1 MAGPT
6 VILNADGLRARAAD
20 PARYRR
26 WVEQVRQAGCCEQP
40 VRLVGRVEEADL
52 ATGEVRRTYTSK
64 AEPDG
69 VTFKACGNRRASCCR
84 PCSEVYRRD
93 AWHLVAAGLRGGK
106 GVPAG
111 VAEHPRLF
119 VTFTAPSFGPVHS
132 RREHGATVRPCHP
145 RSPNARCP
153 HGCPAAC
160 WRRHEA
166 NDQDLGEPI
175 CPDCFDYQAAVIWN
189 ALAPALWR
197 RTTVYLRRE
206 LARAAG
212 LTPAKLAEAVRV
224 SYAKVAE
231 YQRRGV
237 VHFHALVRLDAAG
250 DGAGEI
256 EPPPPQF
263 TTEVLEQA
271 VREAARRV
279 AVPWPGRIE
288 ASGASLAARWG
299 DQLEIHRIT
308 ATHGAEDLSAEAVAA
323 YIAKYATKS
332 AEEFGG
338 LDHRVRGPDI
348 EHQDL
353 GEHVARLVRACWS
366 LGGRPEFAGLR
377 LRQWAH
383 QLGFGGHFLTKSRRY
398 ATTFGALR
406 RARAEHAIRVR
417 FNGDPRDAWGR
428 SAGAGGVVI
437 LAQWRFA
444 GRGYTTPADTDLA
457 GVMAE
462 EARVRRRVAHE
473 ESRTTTACA

>member
-1 MAGPT
+1 LAGPT
-6 VILNADGLRARAAD
+6 VTPALEELLTRAAD

-26 WVEQVRQAGCCEQP
+26 WAEQVRQAGCCEQP

-69 VTFKACGNRRASCCR
+69 VTFKACGNRRASRCR

-93 AWHLVAAGLRGGK
+93 AWQLVAAGLRGGK

-132 RREHGATVRPCHP
+132 RREHGGAVRPCHP
-145 RSPNARCP
+145 RSPSERCP
-153 HGCPAAC
+153 HGRPSAC

-166 NDQDLGEPI
+166 DDQDLGEPI

-212 LTPAKLAEAVRV
+212 LTPAELAEVVRV

-231 YQRRGV
+231 YQSRGV
-237 VHFHALVRLDAAG
+237 VHFHALIRLDAVV
-250 DGAGEI
+250 DGEGV

-263 TTEVLEQA
+263 TAEILEHA

-279 AVPWPGRIE
+279 AVPWSGRPE
-288 ASGASLAARWG
+288 ASDAVPAACWG
-299 DQLEIHRIT
+299 DQLEIHPI
-308 ATHGAEDLSAEAVAA
+308 AASHGPEDLSAEAVAA

-332 AEEFGG
+332 TEEFGG

-348 EHQDL
+348 EHQDH
-353 GEHVARLVRACWS
+353 GEHVARLVRACWN
-366 LGGRPEFAGLR
+366 LGDRLDFAGLR

-406 RARAEHAIRVR
+406 RARAEHAIRAR
-417 FNGDPRDAWGR
+417 FNGESLDAWGR
-428 SAGAGGVVI
+428 LARAGSVVV

-444 GRGYTTPADTDLA
+444 GRGYSRPTDADLA
-457 GVMAE
+457 AGMAE
-462 EARVRRRVAHE
+462 EARVRRWVARE
-473 ESRTTTACA
+473 ESRSVA

>member
-1 MAGPT
+1 LAGAT
-6 VILNADGLRARAAD
+6 VIPYADGLLGRAAD

-26 WVEQVRQAGCCEQP
+26 WAEQVRQAGCCEQP

-52 ATGEVRRTYTSK
+52 ATCEVRRTYTSK

-69 VTFKACGNRRASCCR
+69 VTFKACGNRRASRCR

-119 VTFTAPSFGPVHS
+119 VTFTAPSFGPIHS
-132 RREHGATVRPCHP
+132 RREHGGTVRPCHP
-145 RSPNARCP
+145 RSPRVRCV
-153 HGCPAAC
+153 HGRPAGC

-166 NDQDLGEPI
+166 DDPSLGEPI
-175 CPDCFDYQAAVIWN
+175 CSDCFDYQAAVIWN

-206 LARAAG
+206 LAHAVG
-212 LTPAKLAEAVRV
+212 LTPAELAAVVRV

-237 VHFHALVRLDAAG
+237 VHFHALIRLDAAAA
-250 DGAGEI
+250 GAGEI
-256 EPPPPQF
+256 EPPPPEF
-263 TTEVLEQA
+263 TAEVLEQA

-288 ASGASLAARWG
+288 ASGTSAAARWG

-348 EHQDL
+348 GHPDLREHL
-353 GEHVARLVRACWS
+353 ARLVRACWN
-366 LGGRPEFAGLR
+366 LGGRPEFARLR

-398 ATTFGALR
+398 STTLGTLR
-406 RARAEHAIRVR
+406 RARAEHAIRAR
-417 FNGDPRDAWGR
+417 FNGEPRDAWGR
-428 SAGAGGVVI
+428 PAGTGGVLV

-444 GRGYTTPADTDLA
+444 GRGYTTAADADLA
-457 GVMAE
+457 AGMAE
-462 EARVRRRVAHE
+462 EARVRCRVARE
-473 ESRTTTACA
+473 ESRALACA

>member
-1 MAGPT
+1 LAGPT
-6 VILNADGLRARAAD
+6 VSSAVEELLARASD

-26 WVEQVRQAGCCEQP
+26 WAEQVRQAGYCQQP
-40 VRLVGRVEEADL
+40 VRLVGRVDEADL
-52 ATGEVRRTYTSK
+52 ASGEVRRIYSSK
-64 AEPDG
+64 SEPDR
-69 VTFKACGNRRASCCR
+69 VTFKACGNRRASRCR
-84 PCSEVYRRD
+84 SCSEVYRRD

-132 RREHGATVRPCHP
+132 RRERGGTVRPCHP
-145 RSPNARCP
+145 RSPSARCS
-153 HGCPAAC
+153 HGRPAGC
-160 WRRHEA
+160 WRRHQA
-166 NDQDLGEPI
+166 DDPSLGEPI

-212 LTPAKLAEAVRV
+212 LTPAELAEVVRV

-237 VHFHALVRLDAAG
+237 VHFHALIRLDAAG
-250 DGAGEI
+250 GAGEI

-263 TTEVLEQA
+263 TAEILERA
-271 VREAARRV
+271 VQEAARRV

-288 ASGASLAARWG
+288 ASGAAPAARWG
-299 DQLEIHRIT
+299 DQLEVHRIT
-308 ATHGAEDLSAEAVAA
+308 ARDGPDDLSAETVAA

-338 LDHRVRGPDI
+338 LDHRVPAAGDLV
-348 EHQDL
+348 HLDL
-353 GEHVARLVRACWS
+353 GEHVARLVRACWA
-366 LGGRPEFAGLR
+366 LGGRPDLAGLR

-398 ATTFGALR
+398 STTLGALR
-406 RARAEHAIRVR
+406 RARAEHAIRAR
-417 FNGDPRDAWGR
+417 FGGEPRDAWGR
-428 SAGAGGVVI
+428 PAGAGGVVV

-444 GRGYTTPADTDLA
+444 GRGYTTRADADLA
-457 GVMAE
+457 AAMAE
-462 EARVRRRVAHE
+462 EARLRRRVARE
-473 ESRTTTACA
+473 ESRATACA

>member
-6 VILNADGLRARAAD
+6 VIPAAEELLARAAD

-26 WVEQVRQAGCCEQP
+26 WAEQVRQAGYCQQP
-40 VRLVGRVEEADL
+40 VRLVGRVEEADF
-52 ATGEVRRTYTSK
+52 ATGEVRHTYSSK

-69 VTFKACGNRRASCCR
+69 MTFKACGNRRASRCR

-132 RREHGATVRPCHP
+132 RRERGGTVRPCRP
-145 RSPNARCP
+145 RRPSERCP
-153 HGCPAAC
+153 HGRPAGC
-160 WRRHEA
+160 WRRHQA
-166 NDQDLGEPI
+166 DDPSLGEPV

-212 LTPAKLAEAVRV
+212 LTSAELAAVVRV
-224 SYAKVAE
+224 SFAKVAE

-237 VHFHALVRLDAAG
+237 VHFHALIRLDDAS
-250 DGAGEI
+250 EV
-256 EPPPPQF
+256 EPPPPHF
-263 TTEVLEQA
+263 TAELFEQA

-279 AVPWPGRIE
+279 AVPWPGLIDGLG
-288 ASGASLAARWG
+288 GAPAARWG
-299 DQLEIHRIT
+299 GQLEIHRIT
-308 ATHGAEDLSAEAVAA
+308 ATHGPDDLSALTVAA

-332 AEEFGG
+332 AEDFGG
-338 LDHRVRGPDI
+338 LDHRIPAAGDLD
-348 EHQDL
+348 HLDL
-353 GEHVARLVRACWS
+353 GEHVARLVRACWA
-366 LGGRPEFAGLR
+366 LGGRPELAGLR

-398 ATTFGALR
+398 STTLGALR
-406 RARAEHAIRVR
+406 RVRAEHAIRAHH
-417 FNGDPRDAWGR
+417 GGEPRDAWGR
-428 SAGAGGVVI
+428 PAGAGAVV

-444 GRGYTTPADTDLA
+444 GRGYTTRADADLA
-457 GVMAE
+457 AVIAE
-462 EARVRRRVAHE
+462 EAGLRRRVARE
-473 ESRTTTACA
+473 ESRAIA

>member
-1 MAGPT
+1 LAGPT
-6 VILNADGLRARAAD
+6 VIPYPRELLTRAAD

-26 WVEQVRQAGCCEQP
+26 WSEQVKQAGYCEQP

-52 ATGEVRRTYTSK
+52 ASGEVRRTYTSR

-69 VTFKACGNRRASCCR
+69 VTFKACGNRRASRCR

-106 GVPAG
+106 GVPAN

-132 RREHGATVRPCHP
+132 RREQGGTVRPCHP
-145 RSPNARCP
+145 RSPSARCP
-153 HGCPAAC
+153 HGRPSGC
-160 WRRHEA
+160 WRRHQA
-166 NDQDLGEPI
+166 DDPTLGEPI

-212 LTPAKLAEAVRV
+212 LTSAELAAVVRV

-237 VHFHALVRLDAAG
+237 VHFHALIRLDAAYG
-250 DGAGEI
+250 GAGEV
-256 EPPPPQF
+256 EPPPPEF
-263 TTEVLEQA
+263 TAEILERA

-288 ASGASLAARWG
+288 ASAAAPAARWG

-308 ATHGAEDLSAEAVAA
+308 ATHGPDDLSAETVAA

-332 AEEFGG
+332 AEDFGG
-338 LDHRVRGPDI
+338 LDHRIPAADDLD
-348 EHQDL
+348 HHDL
-353 GEHVARLVRACWS
+353 GEHVARLVRACWA
-366 LGGRPEFAGLR
+366 LGGRPELAGLR

-398 ATTFGALR
+398 STTLGALR
-406 RARAEHAIRVR
+406 RARAEHAIRAR
-417 FNGDPRDAWGR
+417 SGGEPRDAWGR
-428 SAGAGGVVI
+428 PAGGGVVV
-437 LAQWRFA
+437 LAHWQFA
-444 GRGYTTPADTDLA
+444 GRGYTTPADADLA
-457 GVMAE
+457 AAMAE
-462 EARVRRRVAHE
+462 EASLRRRVARE
-473 ESRTTTACA
+473 ESRSVA